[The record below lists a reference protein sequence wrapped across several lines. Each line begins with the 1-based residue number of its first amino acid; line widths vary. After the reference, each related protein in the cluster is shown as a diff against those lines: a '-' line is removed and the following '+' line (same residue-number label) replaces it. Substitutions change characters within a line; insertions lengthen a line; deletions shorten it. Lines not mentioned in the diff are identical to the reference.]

1 MSAYICNPEHF
12 GLLAAYYATKENKGS
27 EFAERAAHILA
38 LENIRSVATR
48 YPDDKD
54 GQRPGPCMYDDEIC
68 LAARVWAKCY
78 FNRLPAFTSPVA
90 ILGMCSCLDYQSCET
105 EDWRSTKAF
114 GLLCQIE
121 SCATRQLP
129 GYDDAPWNWSDE
141 KQPDMVKMLYND
153 LGYNVEV

>member
-12 GLLAAYYATKENKGS
+12 GLLAAYYATKEHKGA

-38 LENIRSVATR
+38 LENIRSVVTR

-68 LAARVWAKCY
+68 LASRVWAKCY
-78 FNRLPAFTSPVA
+78 CNRIPKSVTPVA
-90 ILGMCSCLDYQSCET
+90 ILSLCGGLDYQSCET